1 MPAPARP
8 PPVGRFPS
16 KPLAGLCKVRGEGR
30 GYRCGVEGGEPP
42 GPREAGPRG
51 DKAGPERNGPR
62 WAAPGAEPG
71 GGAARRRRSAFG
83 PFGWGGGELGREG
96 ARGRA
101 VGPAGV
107 RTPRGGGGPG
117 GGRCGAP
124 PAAVGAAAVSFHTRV
139 VCVTLREGE
148 VRRGFVAGSG
158 GQRLSEPSVTAR
170 LLCTFGGGRRLRRG
184 GRRRRWGM
192 ELRRRFL

>member
-1 MPAPARP
+1 MGGTGCGTGGWR
-8 PPVGRFPS
+8 RSPS
-16 KPLAGLCKVRGEGR
+16 PERVRTIWLGGGSWAVKERGE
-30 GYRCGVEGGEPP
+30 EL
-42 GPREAGPRG
+42 
-51 DKAGPERNGPR
+51 
-62 WAAPGAEPG
+62 W
-71 GGAARRRRSAFG
+71 ARRGFA
-83 PFGWGGGELGREG
+83 PPEEEED
-96 ARGRA
+96 
-101 VGPAGV
+101 
-107 RTPRGGGGPG
+107 PG

>member
-1 MPAPARP
+1 MGLRGENRPGRARR
-8 PPVGRFPS
+8 GRAGTKPGLS
-16 KPLAGLCKVRGEGR
+16 GTDRDGRHRVRNRGVAPLAV
-30 GYRCGVEGGEPP
+30 
-42 GPREAGPRG
+42 AG
-51 DKAGPERNGPR
+51 
-62 WAAPGAEPG
+62 
-71 GGAARRRRSAFG
+71 ARSDHLV
-83 PFGWGGGELGREG
+83 GGGELGREG

>member
-1 MPAPARP
+1 M
-8 PPVGRFPS
+8 
-16 KPLAGLCKVRGEGR
+16 GLRGENRPGR
-30 GYRCGVEGGEPP
+30 
-42 GPREAGPRG
+42 
-51 DKAGPERNGPR
+51 
-62 WAAPGAEPG
+62 
-71 GGAARRRRSAFG
+71 AR
-83 PFGWGGGELGREG
+83 
-96 ARGRA
+96 RGRA
-101 VGPAGV
+101 GTKPGLSGTDRDGRHRVRNRGVAPLAVAGARSDHLV
-107 RTPRGGGGPG
+107 GGGGSWAVKERGEELWARRGFAPPEEEEDPG

-158 GQRLSEPSVTAR
+158 GQRLSEPSVTVR